1 MADLNIDIT
10 NGQAQDISIVL
21 PDSQRVSTVVQPT
34 QTVTVLDKYS
44 IVGLGT
50 SSDKFYTHEQNNPE
64 AIWVITHNLNK
75 RPAVVVVDS
84 ADNVVVGEVEYN
96 SDNQVTL
103 TFAGAFSGKA
113 YFN

>member
-1 MADLNIDIT
+1 MADLNVNIT
-10 NGQAQDISIVL
+10 EQQSQEITISI
-21 PDSQRVSTVVQPT
+21 PEGKSVSTIIEPKNS
-34 QTVTVLDKYS
+34 VTVLDKYS
-44 IVGLGT
+44 IVGLGGSADKNYVHVQ
-50 SSDKFYTHEQNNPE
+50 SSPE
-64 AIWVITHNLNK
+64 TTWTITHNLNK
-75 RPAVVVVDS
+75 RPAVTVVDS

>member
-1 MADLNIDIT
+1 MADLNVDIT
-10 NGQAQDISIVL
+10 NGQQQNVTITL
-21 PDSQRVSTVVQPT
+21 PDTQRVSTVSQPT

-50 SSDKFYTHEQNNPE
+50 SADKNYVHLQSSPAST
-64 AIWVITHNLNK
+64 WTVTHNLNK
-75 RPAVVVVDS
+75 RPSVTVVDS
-84 ADNVVVGEVEYN
+84 AEEIVFGEVEYI

-103 TFAGAFSGKA
+103 TFAGACSGKA

>member
-10 NGQAQDISIVL
+10 TGQQQVIEIVL
-21 PDSQRVSTVVQPT
+21 PEDKQVSTIIQPT

-44 IVGLGT
+44 IVGLGG
-50 SSDKFYTHEQNNPE
+50 SADKNYVHLQNSPS
-64 AIWVITHNLNK
+64 ASWVVTHNLNK
-75 RPAVVVVDS
+75 RPSVVVVDS
-84 ADNVVVGEVEYN
+84 AESVVVGEVEYN

>member
-1 MADLNIDIT
+1 MADLNVDIT
-10 NGQAQDISIVL
+10 NGQQQNITINL
-21 PDSQRVSTVVQPT
+21 PDAQRVSTVSQPS

-50 SSDKFYTHEQNNPE
+50 SADKNYVHVQSSPSSS
-64 AIWVITHNLNK
+64 WVITHNLAK
-75 RPAVVVVDS
+75 KPSVVVVDS
-84 ADNVVVGEVEYN
+84 ADEVVYGEVIYD

-113 YFN
+113 YLN

>member
-10 NGQAQDISIVL
+10 DGQSQTITITL
-21 PDSQRVSTVVQPT
+21 PDDQRVSTMLQPT
-34 QTVTVLDKYS
+34 QTISVLDKYS

-50 SSDKFYTHEQNNPE
+50 SADKHYVHLQNTPS
-64 AIWVITHNLNK
+64 ASWTVTHNLNK

-84 ADNVVVGEVEYN
+84 AESVVIGEVTYN

>member
-10 NGQAQDISIVL
+10 NGQSQDVSIVL
-21 PDSQRVSTVVQPT
+21 PNSQRVSTVVQPT

-50 SSDKFYTHEQNNPE
+50 SADKFFLYEQVNPE
-64 AIWVITHNLNK
+64 ATWVITHNLNK

-84 ADNVVVGEVEYN
+84 AENVVVGEVEYIN
-96 SDNQVTL
+96 DNQVTL

>member
-10 NGQAQDISIVL
+10 NGQSQDVSIVL
-21 PDSQRVSTVVQPT
+21 PDGQRVTTIVQPT

-50 SSDKFYTHEQNNPE
+50 SSDKHFVYLQNTPSSS
-64 AIWVITHNLNK
+64 WVITHNLNK
-75 RPAVVVVDS
+75 RPSVVVVDS
-84 ADNVVVGEVEYN
+84 AESVVVGEVEYN

>member
-10 NGQAQDISIVL
+10 DGQSQTITITL
-21 PDSQRVSTVVQPT
+21 PDDQRVSTMLQPT
-34 QTVTVLDKYS
+34 QTISVLDKYS

-50 SSDKFYTHEQNNPE
+50 SSDKNYVHFQTIP
-64 AIWVITHNLNK
+64 ASSWIVTHNLNK
-75 RPAVVVVDS
+75 RPAAVVVDS
-84 ADNVVVGEVEYN
+84 SDEVVFGEVTYN

-103 TFAGAFSGKA
+103 TFSGAFSGKA

>member
-1 MADLNIDIT
+1 MADLNVDIT
-10 NGQAQDISIVL
+10 NGQQQNVTITL
-21 PDSQRVSTVVQPT
+21 PDTQRVSTVSQPT

-50 SSDKFYTHEQNNPE
+50 SADKNYVHIQSSPS
-64 AIWVITHNLNK
+64 ASWVVTHNLNK
-75 RPAVVVVDS
+75 RPSVVVVDS
-84 ADNVVVGEVEYN
+84 ADSVVVGEVEYN